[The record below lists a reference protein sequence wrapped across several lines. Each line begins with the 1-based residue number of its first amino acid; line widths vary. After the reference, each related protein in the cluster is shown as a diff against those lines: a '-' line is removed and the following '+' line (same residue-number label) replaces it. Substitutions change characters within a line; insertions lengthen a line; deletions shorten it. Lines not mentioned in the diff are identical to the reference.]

1 MNKTIAKIGVTG
13 LVLFGV
19 TECHMITT
27 PPVIADAIHETQT
40 LEVPRHF
47 GILDRISIEAAHV
60 RFRVVSIEED
70 VYPWLNPT
78 NTAKQLS
85 ESDLKSVLKQ
95 VGFEGYALRMAQAIV
110 ALESTRRPFA
120 HNPNAHTGDNS
131 YGLFQINMFRGLE
144 AQRLKQYDL
153 EKNEDLFDPLTNATI
168 AYKMSNSGVN
178 WGAWTTYKK
187 AKAIVGQFSS

>member
-40 LEVPRHF
+40 LEVPRYF
-47 GILDRISIEAAHV
+47 GILDRLSVEAAHD
-60 RFRVVSIEED
+60 RFDVSIEED
-70 VYPWLNPT
+70 VYPWLNPEEVS
-78 NTAKQLS
+78 KQLS
-85 ESDLKSVLKQ
+85 ISELKIILRRA
-95 VGFEGYALRMAQAIV
+95 GFEGYGLRMAQAIV
-110 ALESTRRPFA
+110 SLESTRRSLA

-168 AYKMSNSGVN
+168 AYKMSNGGVN
-178 WGAWTTYKK
+178 WGAWTTYEK